1 MAYGDRV
8 DPKQR
13 AASIFL
19 TAVLGI
25 GTAVMMWLA
34 FNPEYAKKLITITEA
49 KEIIEEKEVVEPPPP
64 PPEPEQEVSPPIDA
78 PPSPSPPRNAP
89 VVVPPTK
96 VDAPT
101 IVVPVVKK
109 IEAPAA
115 PPPPPPPPPP
125 IPEVDKSKKA
135 SPQGNPGRWA
145 SSDDYPSRSLREEN
159 EGVTRFSVQIG
170 TNGRVTSCSVTG
182 SSGHADLDAATCKL
196 VSSRAKF
203 SPALGKDGSPTTGS
217 YSSSVRWQIPKE

>member
-34 FNPEYAKKLITITEA
+34 FNPEYAKKIIADVAAVEI
-49 KEIIEEKEVVEPPPP
+49 KEEVKVEEPPPP
-64 PPEPEQEVSPPIDA
+64 PPEEPQEVIAPPVDA
-78 PPSPSPPRNAP
+78 PPSIIPPRPQPFNP
-89 VVVPPTK
+89 PPTQPQQP
-96 VDAPT
+96 AQQTP
-101 IVVPVVKK
+101 IVTPKL
-109 IEAPAA
+109 APA
-115 PPPPPPPPPP
+115 PPAVIPDPPKP
-125 IPEVDKSKKA
+125 PEVDKSKKA

-182 SSGHADLDAATCKL
+182 SSGHADLDSATCKL
-196 VSSRAKF
+196 VTSRAKF
-203 SPALGKDGSPTTGS
+203 TPALGKDGSPTTGS